1 MKLKNV
7 AVAVVALA
15 LAAGMTACGGSA
27 SSTAASSTSEA
38 VSSSVAASSEAA
50 SSEAASSEAETESA
64 SSEAA
69 SSEAVSTE
77 EAASADAAT
86 VTTVNAGKLTMST
99 NAAFPP
105 YEMTTDAGDFEG
117 IDIEVAGAIA
127 KKLGLELQVDDMD
140 FDAALLAAQNGKSDM
155 VMAGV
160 TVTDERLKVM
170 DFSDTYAEGIQ
181 SIIVPEGSDI
191 ATADDLSGKAIG
203 TQRGTTGYLYCTD
216 DFGEENVIA
225 YDDGLTAVQALNNGQ
240 VDAVVIDN
248 APAQEFVAANPGL
261 KILDTAYAQEDY
273 AIGVAKGNTQLLDAI
288 NGALEELQADG
299 TLQAIVD
306 KYITAE

>member
-1 MKLKNV
+1 MKKLT
-7 AVAVVALA
+7 ALLMGTA
-15 LAAGMTACGGSA
+15 MVLSLAACGGSA
-27 SSTAASSTSEA
+27 SS
-38 VSSSVAASSEAA
+38 AASSEAA
-50 SSEAASSEAETESA
+50 SSEAASSEET
-64 SSEAA
+64 SEAA
-69 SSEAVSTE
+69 AEETTD
-77 EAASADAAT
+77 EAAGE

-105 YEMTTDAGDFEG
+105 YEMTTDSGDFEG
-117 IDIEVAGAIA
+117 IDIEVAGVIA
-127 KKLGLELQVDDMD
+127 EKLGLELQVDDMD
-140 FDAALLAAQNGKSDM
+140 FDAALLAAQSGKSDI

-160 TVTDERLKVM
+160 TVTDERQKVM

-181 SIIVPEGSDI
+181 SIIVPEDSDI
-191 ATADDLSGKAIG
+191 ASADDLAGKIIG
-203 TQRGTTGYLYCTD
+203 TQRGTTGYIYCTD

-248 APAQEFVAANPGL
+248 APAKEFVAANPGL

-273 AIGVAKGNTQLLDAI
+273 AIGVAQGNTELLNAI

-299 TLQAIVD
+299 TLQSIVD
-306 KYITAE
+306 KYIKAE

>member
-1 MKLKNV
+1 MKKIT
-7 AVAVVALA
+7 ALMLSSA
-15 LAAGMTACGGSA
+15 MMLSLAACGGSA
-27 SSTAASSTSEA
+27 STDT
-38 VSSSVAASSEAA
+38 ASSEAA
-50 SSEAASSEAETESA
+50 SSEAASSEAV

-69 SSEAVSTE
+69 STE
-77 EAASADAAT
+77 EAASSDAAELTT
-86 VTTVNAGKLTMST
+86 VTAGKLTMST

-105 YEMTTDAGDFEG
+105 YEMTTDSGDCEG
-117 IDIEVAGAIA
+117 IDVEVAGAIA
-127 KKLGLELQVDDMD
+127 EKLGLELQVDDMD
-140 FDAALLAAQNGKSDM
+140 LDAALLAAQNGKSDI

-160 TVTDERLKVM
+160 TVTDERQKVM

-181 SIIVPEGSDI
+181 SIIVPEDSDI
-191 ATADDLSGKAIG
+191 ASADDLTGKAIG
-203 TQRGTTGYLYCTD
+203 TQRGTTGYIYCTD
-216 DFGEENVIA
+216 DFGEDNVIA